1 MATVADR
8 LELEESDV
16 QETFFAKGWTD
27 GLPIVPPTPERV
39 AALLE
44 IVGADDP
51 SVLIGFVQ
59 ARGRGISLE
68 KAAVNAVMAGCEPA
82 SFPVVVAALE
92 AMFDSAFNA
101 HTVLSSTGG
110 AALGVVVSGPI
121 AAEIGM
127 NARHNCLGPGNRANA
142 TIGRALRLAVMN
154 VLGARHGELDATS
167 IGHPGKYTF
176 CFAEDPPP
184 APWRPLAEELGY
196 DEGATTVTVLP
207 VEGVRQ
213 IAQQLNGSAEGIL
226 RTVAAAL
233 RTPETFAVG
242 KGGQA
247 LVILG
252 PEHAGF
258 CVAEGWSQADVRAF
272 LARESRITPAELE
285 AAGVR
290 LESGAQ
296 HDMTPG
302 EDGKLP
308 AVASADDLYLVTAG
322 GEGAGWSAYA
332 PTWAPTIHARAATR
346 RVRPA
351 GEPLPDCGP
360 DGCLVPWRSA

>member
-1 MATVADR
+1 MAVVEDR
-8 LELEESDV
+8 LELEEGDV
-16 QETFFAKGWTD
+16 QETFFANGWTD
-27 GLPIVPPTPERV
+27 GLPVVPPTPERV
-39 AALLE
+39 DAFLE
-44 IVGADDP
+44 VVGADDP
-51 SVLIGFVQ
+51 TVLIGFMP
-59 ARGRGISLE
+59 ARERGVTLE
-68 KAAVNAVMAGCEPA
+68 KAAVNAVMAGCLPEY
-82 SFPVVVAALE
+82 FPVVVAALE
-92 AMFDSAFNA
+92 AMFDAAFNA

-110 AALGVVVSGPI
+110 AALGLVVSGPI
-121 AAEIGM
+121 ASEIGM
-127 NARHNCLGPGNRANA
+127 NGRYNCFGPGNRANA
-142 TIGRALRLAVMN
+142 TIGRALRLTAMN
-154 VLGARHGELDATS
+154 VLGARHGELDAS
-167 IGHPGKYTF
+167 SFGHPGKYTF

-184 APWRPLAEELGY
+184 APWRPLAQRLGY
-196 DEGATTVTVLP
+196 AEGSTSVTLLP
-207 VEGVRQ
+207 LEGVRQ
-213 IAQQLNGSAEGIL
+213 IAQQLNGDAEGIL

-247 LVILG
+247 LVVLG

-258 CVAEGWSQADVRAF
+258 CVAQGWSQDDVREF

-285 AAGVR
+285 AAGVH

-302 EDGKLP
+302 DDGRLP
-308 AVASADDLYLVTAG
+308 AVASADDVFLVTAG

-332 PTWAPTIHARAATR
+332 PTWAPTIHARAASR

-360 DGCLVPWRSA
+360 DGCLVPVVKR

>member
-1 MATVADR
+1 MTVAADR
-8 LELEESDV
+8 VTLEESDV
-16 QETFFAKGWTD
+16 QEEFFRNGWTD
-27 GLPIVPPTPERV
+27 GLPVVPPTPERV
-39 AALLE
+39 EAMLAV
-44 IVGADDP
+44 VGADDP
-51 SVLIGFVQ
+51 SILIGVIP

-68 KAAVNAVMAGCEPA
+68 KAAVNAVMAGCLPEY
-82 SFPVVVAALE
+82 FPVVVAALE
-92 AMFDSAFNA
+92 AMFDAAFNA

-110 AALGVVVSGPI
+110 AALGLVVSGPI

-142 TIGRALRLAVMN
+142 TIGRALRLTAMN
-154 VLGARHGELDATS
+154 VLGAKHGELDAS
-167 IGHPGKYTF
+167 SLGHPGKYTF

-184 APWRPLAEELGY
+184 VPWRPLAQELGY
-196 DEGATTVTVLP
+196 DEGDTTATLLP
-207 VEGVRQ
+207 LEGVRQ
-213 IAQQLNGSAEGIL
+213 IGQQLNGTADGVL

-252 PEHAGF
+252 PEHTGF
-258 CVAEGWSQADVRAF
+258 CVAEGITQAEVREF
-272 LARESRITPAELE
+272 LYRESRITPAELE
-285 AAGVR
+285 AGGIL
-290 LESGAQ
+290 LETGAQ
-296 HDMTPG
+296 HDMRPAP
-302 EDGKLP
+302 DGKLP
-308 AVASADDLYLVTAG
+308 TVASPGDIYLVTAG

-332 PTWAPTIHARAATR
+332 PTWAPTIHARSATR

-360 DGCLVPWRSA
+360 DGCIVPWVR

>member
-1 MATVADR
+1 MSETLTLDEA
-8 LELEESDV
+8 DV
-16 QETFFAKGWTD
+16 QETFFDRGWTD
-27 GLPIVPPTPERV
+27 GLPVVPPTPERV
-39 AALLE
+39 QAFLD
-44 IVGADDP
+44 VVQADDP
-51 SVLIGFVQ
+51 EVLIGVIP
-59 ARGRGISLE
+59 ARGVGISLE
-68 KAAVNAVMAGCEPA
+68 KAAVNAVMAGCRPEY
-82 SFPVVVAALE
+82 FPVVVAALE
-92 AMFDSAFNA
+92 AMFDPAFNA

-121 AAEIGM
+121 AAELGM

-142 TIGRALRLAVMN
+142 TIGRALRLTVMN
-154 VLGARHGELDATS
+154 VLGARHGELDASS

-184 APWRPLAEELGY
+184 TPWRPLAQELGY
-196 DEGATTVTVLP
+196 DEGDTTVTLLP
-207 VEGVRQ
+207 LEGVRQ
-213 IAQQLNGSAEGIL
+213 IAQQLNGTAEGVL
-226 RTVAAAL
+226 KTVAAAL

-258 CVAEGWSQADVRAF
+258 CVAEGWTQKDVREF
-272 LARESRITPAELE
+272 LARESRIAPEELE
-285 AAGVR
+285 AAGVH
-290 LESGAQ
+290 LETGAQ

-302 EDGKLP
+302 PDGKLP
-308 AVASADDLYLVTAG
+308 TVASPDDVYLVTAG

-332 PTWAPTIHARAATR
+332 PTWAPVQHARAASR

-360 DGCLVPWRSA
+360 DGCLVPWAG